1 MGIIFTPSKPRKKL
15 QNTRKRQELRRDW
28 QELLQK
34 WPVSSAKPPAKALPD
49 TLGTVLK
56 RHASRL
62 VSTMPSIQTA
72 PEKPQL
78 RKVYVGEMAEREA
91 KAQSEIRQNQKRVAV
106 LYNKGTYGYITEGM
120 DPKTFG
126 RK

>member
-1 MGIIFTPSKPRKKL
+1 MSIIYTPAKPRRKP

-28 QELLQK
+28 ALLLQK
-34 WPVSSAKPPAKALPD
+34 WPVTSVQKPRALTD

-56 RHASRL
+56 RNESRL
-62 VSTMPSIQTA
+62 VSALPSLYTL
-72 PEKPQL
+72 PEKAQQ

-91 KAQSEIRQNQKRVAV
+91 KAQQEIQQKKKRVAI
-106 LYNKGTYGYITEGM
+106 LFNKGGYGYITDGM